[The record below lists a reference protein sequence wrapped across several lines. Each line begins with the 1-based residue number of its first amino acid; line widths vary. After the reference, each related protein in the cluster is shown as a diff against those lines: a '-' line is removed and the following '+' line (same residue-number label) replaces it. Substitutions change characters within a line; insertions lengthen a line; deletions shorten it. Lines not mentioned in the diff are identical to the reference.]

1 MKKLA
6 LTLVLLA
13 FASSLFAT
21 TVTECSSHIS
31 ALSVATQGAAFYGK
45 NAEVDRAN
53 LIGKLDFAQNK
64 LNQAKLADA
73 VQKLT
78 DFRDKVSTLSTTG
91 KINAVNAAELIAGAN
106 DAILCI
112 QNLG

>member
-21 TVTECSSHIS
+21 TVTECSSDIL
-31 ALSVATQGAAFYGK
+31 ALRGATQGAMFYGK

-53 LIGKLDFAQNK
+53 LIGKLANSQIK

-91 KINAVNAAELIAGAN
+91 KIDAVDAAELVVGAN

-112 QNLG
+112 QTLG